1 MTPDYSP
8 ETFDRIAR
16 LERIRAL
23 GVNPYATKFG
33 MNTDIATLNT
43 RDTAWFRKIEDI
55 IPSPESTIRIA
66 GRILLHRSFGKIIFA
81 TLSDGTGNIQIMF
94 SRENCSIVVHDGE
107 KSELHSESETVSAYK
122 FAEKFIDLWDFIG
135 VEGEPFFTHKG
146 ERTLFV
152 ERFTFLTKAIRP
164 LPEKWHG
171 IENDDE
177 RYRKRYLD
185 MAMDEDL
192 RHVFYRKSLFWDT
205 ARNFMKKK
213 WFLEVETPTLE
224 VTTWGAEARPFRTH
238 HHDFDIDIFLRIS
251 IGELWQKRLMA
262 WGFPKTFE
270 IGRAYRNEGSS
281 PEHLQEFTNMEFY
294 WSYADY
300 RDGMH
305 LVQELYQTLAQTL
318 YGKTTFS
325 ARGHS
330 FDLSWDW
337 PVIDYLDIIREKTG
351 IDIMTATEDAMK
363 AKLESLSV
371 RYEGSNRERL
381 MDTLWKYVRRNI
393 AWPVFLIHH
402 PKLISPLAKESFSH
416 PWLVERFQPVI
427 AGTEVGNGFSELNNP
442 FDQRDRFTLQQSL
455 LEWGDE
461 EAMMPDWEFVE
472 MLEHGMPPTCGF
484 GFWERLFAILEDK
497 PLRECQYFPLM
508 KPREDA

>member
-1 MTPDYSP
+1 MNPDYST
-8 ETFDRIAR
+8 ESLDRIAR
-16 LERIRAL
+16 LERMRSL
-23 GVNPYATKFG
+23 GVDPYASTFSSHSSIRDVNILTEQG
-33 MNTDIATLNT
+33 TRPIA
-43 RDTAWFRKIEDI
+43 DI
-55 IPSPESTIRIA
+55 IASPHSSLSIA
-66 GRILLHRSFGKIIFA
+66 GRVMLHRSFGKICFM
-81 TLSDGTGNIQIMF
+81 TLSDGTGKIQIMF
-94 SRENCSIVVHDGE
+94 SRENCSIDIDGE
-107 KSELHSESETVSAYK
+107 STAELVGESERVSAYK
-122 FAEKFIDLWDFIG
+122 FAEKFIDLGDFIG
-135 VEGEPFFTHKG
+135 VTGELFFTHKG

-164 LPEKWHG
+164 LPEKFHG
-171 IENDDE
+171 MEDDDE

-185 MAMDEDL
+185 MAMDDDL
-192 RHVFYRKSLFWDT
+192 RQVFYRKSLFWDT
-205 ARNFMKKK
+205 ARTFMKGK

-262 WGFPKTFE
+262 GGFPKTFE

-300 RDGMH
+300 RDGMR
-305 LVQELYQTLAQTL
+305 LVQELYQTIAQTL
-318 YGKTTFS
+318 YGRTNFIS
-325 ARGHS
+325 RGHS
-330 FDLSWDW
+330 FDLAWDW
-337 PVIDYLDIIREKTG
+337 PIIDYLEIIREKTG

-363 AKLESLSV
+363 EKLEALNV
-371 RYEGSNRERL
+371 KYEGSNRERL
-381 MDTLWKYVRRNI
+381 MDTLWKYVRRHI
-393 AWPVFLIHH
+393 AGPVFLIHH
-402 PKLISPLAKESFSH
+402 PKLISPLAKESLSH

-442 FDQRDRFTLQQSL
+442 FDQRDRFMLQQSL

-508 KPREDA
+508 KPRDE